1 VLDLRIEDED
11 EVVIQAFNHG
21 SVHVAGFLN
30 STEIYAASH
39 DEKVALY
46 DVAQEQENGAAIID
60 FGDIRQILA
69 CQYVVDML
77 PKVDGKSAVIG
88 VGMQE

>member
-1 VLDLRIEDED
+1 VLDLRIQDED

-21 SVHVAGFLN
+21 SVHLAGFVS

-46 DVAQEQENGAAIID
+46 DVAQERENGAAILD
-60 FGDIRQILA
+60 FGDIRPVLN
-69 CQYVVDML
+69 CQYVSDIL
-77 PKVDGKSAVIG
+77 PKADGVVVLG